1 MAVNNQNNNRISS
14 KLNKQHIAAKRMTR
28 RSQGV
33 SMKVFQDFNQNDV
46 VESDVAK
53 GVTSAMFTNDSDS
66 VLESFFT
73 SSAQKA
79 SDGGKYQ
86 LEVYSVNPNPEG
98 VPASVP
104 QFSIAWGHFDGK
116 GAAREDGASSVV
128 KTPAKAVY
136 TQFANLLLDPG
147 DDKFTIDGADRDDM
161 VFITMNRARY
171 KEKMNKGGWDLNF
184 CKSDTTLA
192 AATAGQKVSLMDDS
206 SITTSTSAN
215 GALVYNIVE
224 KMPGTG
230 LPSTV
235 TGTNGEGRFGLFY
248 PELGILAMSATQI
261 RTALGGISAGT
272 YPSALSNTA
281 QDVHIDFFNMLNK
294 GVRFKARAEEDISS
308 THYFIRVRNA
318 EYNFSNNNTFTTGSG
333 VMAHAEMVRDPQVY
347 ITTVGL
353 YNDEN
358 ELVAVSKLSKP
369 LLKNFTREATIRVKL
384 DY

>member
-33 SMKVFQDFNQNDV
+33 SMKVFQNFNQNDV

-53 GVTSAMFTNDSDS
+53 GVTSAMFTGDDDSI
-66 VLESFFT
+66 LTSFFT
-73 SSAQKA
+73 SSVQSG

-86 LEVYSVNPNPEG
+86 LEVYSTNPQTI
-98 VPASVP
+98 STSLP
-104 QFSIAWGHFDGK
+104 QFSIAFGEFDGK
-116 GAAREDGASSVV
+116 GANINVGASSNI
-128 KTPAKAVY
+128 KTSTKAVY

-147 DDKFTIDGADRDDM
+147 DDKFTINGTDRDEM
-161 VFITMNRARY
+161 IFITMNRARY
-171 KEKMNKGGWDLNF
+171 KEKMNKGGWELKF
-184 CKSDTTLA
+184 K
-192 AATAGQKVSLMDDS
+192 GVGVSSNVILVDDS
-206 SITTSTSAN
+206 ATVTSASAN
-215 GALVYNIVE
+215 GALVYNIIE
-224 KMPGTG
+224 KTTTTK
-230 LPSTV
+230 L
-235 TGTNGEGRFGLFY
+235 GLFY
-248 PELGILAMSATQI
+248 PELGILAMSGALIKTQCGSGAAT
-261 RTALGGISAGT
+261 T
-272 YPSALSNTA
+272 YPVLLATTD
-281 QDVHIDFFNMLNK
+281 QTLNQFVYAMILE
-294 GVRFKARAEEDISS
+294 GAYFRARAEEDISS

-333 VMAHAEMVRDPQVY
+333 VMAHATMVRDPQVY

>member
-33 SMKVFQDFNQNDV
+33 SMKVFQNFNQNDV

-53 GVTSAMFTNDSDS
+53 GVTSAMFTGDDDSI
-66 VLESFFT
+66 LTTFFT
-73 SSAQKA
+73 SSVQSG

-86 LEVYSVNPNPEG
+86 LEVYSVNPQTTPT
-98 VPASVP
+98 ALP
-104 QFSIAWGHFDGK
+104 QFSIAFGEFDGK
-116 GAAREDGASSVV
+116 GANINVGASSNI
-128 KTPAKAVY
+128 KTSTKAVY

-147 DDKFTIDGADRDDM
+147 DDKFTINGTDRDEM
-161 VFITMNRARY
+161 IFVTMNRARY
-171 KEKMNKGGWDLNF
+171 KEKMNKGGWELKFKRTSGGTDNVIL
-184 CKSDTTLA
+184 
-192 AATAGQKVSLMDDS
+192 VDDS
-206 SITTSTSAN
+206 ATVTSASAN
-215 GALVYNIVE
+215 GALVYNIIE
-224 KMPGTG
+224 KNTTTK
-230 LPSTV
+230 L
-235 TGTNGEGRFGLFY
+235 GLFY
-248 PELGILAMSATQI
+248 PELGILAISGALIKAQCGGAATSSYPVLLSANDQ
-261 RTALGGISAGT
+261 GINQFVYAMI
-272 YPSALSNTA
+272 LSGA
-281 QDVHIDFFNMLNK
+281 Y
-294 GVRFKARAEEDISS
+294 FKARAEEDISS

-333 VMAHAEMVRDPQVY
+333 VIAHASMVRDPQVY

>member
-53 GVTSAMFTNDSDS
+53 GVTSAMFTDDADST
-66 VLESFFT
+66 LTSFFT
-73 SSAQKA
+73 SSVQKA

-86 LEVYSVNPNPEG
+86 LEVYSANPNPEG
-98 VPASVP
+98 TGTPVP
-104 QFSIAWGHFDGK
+104 QFSIAFGEFDGK
-116 GAAREDGASSVV
+116 GANKNAGASSSI
-128 KTPAKAVY
+128 KTSTKAVY

-147 DDKFTIDGADRDDM
+147 DDKFTINGTDRDEM
-161 VFITMNRARY
+161 IFITMNRARY
-171 KEKMNKGGWDLNF
+171 KEKMNKGGWELSF
-184 CKSDTTLA
+184 CKSNETSFASA
-192 AATAGQKVSLMDDS
+192 AASEKVILVDDS
-206 SITTSTSAN
+206 ATVTSASAN
-215 GALVYNIVE
+215 GALVYNIIE
-224 KMPGTG
+224 KGT
-230 LPSTV
+230 T
-235 TGTNGEGRFGLFY
+235 TKIGLFY
-248 PELGILAMSATQI
+248 PELGILAMSGTLVKAQCGGAVGSTYADPVIDSDQLI
-261 RTALGGISAGT
+261 NLGVYAMI
-272 YPSALSNTA
+272 L
-281 QDVHIDFFNMLNK
+281 K
-294 GVRFKARAEEDISS
+294 GANFKARAEEDISS

-333 VMAHAEMVRDPQVY
+333 VMAHATMVRDPQVY